1 MSSAPG
7 SHDDG
12 APRAPDDDAGQ
23 FGDSLFDDVKQVFVE
38 SGWGFSSIEGMPALL
53 SELSGPL
60 GTWPLCVQVVE
71 EADLVIFYSICPVK
85 VPEERRFAVAE
96 FLTRANYG
104 SSLGS
109 FEMDLDDGEVRCKV
123 IHAVAPDGLDAALVE
138 RLIRVNGRVMEIFL
152 PGIKAVAGGQDP
164 LEVIDRLGGAP
175 AGTWPAT
182 PP

>member
-1 MSSAPG
+1 VSSAPR

-12 APRAPDDDAGQ
+12 AGQERHDDSGQ
-23 FGDSLFDDVKQVFVE
+23 GENSLLENVKKVFVE
-38 SGWGFSSIEGMPALL
+38 SGWGFSSLEGTPALL

-85 VPEERRFAVAE
+85 VPEARRFAVAE
-96 FLTRANYG
+96 LLTRANYG

-123 IHAVAPDGLDAALVE
+123 VHLVAADGLDADVVE

-152 PGIKAVAGGQDP
+152 PAIKAVVGGQDP
-164 LEVIDRLGGAP
+164 LEMIDRLGGTP
-175 AGTWPAT
+175 AGAWPNT
-182 PP
+182 E

>member
-1 MSSAPG
+1 VSSARR

-12 APRAPDDDAGQ
+12 APRERHDDAGQ
-23 FGDSLFDDVKQVFVE
+23 FRNSLFDDVTQVFAE
-38 SGWGFSSIEGMPALL
+38 SGWGFSSIEGTPALL

-71 EADLVIFYSICPVK
+71 EADLVIFYSVCPVT
-85 VPEERRFAVAE
+85 VPEERRLAVAE

-123 IHAVAPDGLDAALVE
+123 VHVVAAGGLDAALVE

-152 PGIKAVAGGQDP
+152 PGSQAVADGQDP
-164 LEVIDRLGGAP
+164 LDVIDRLGGAP
-175 AGTWPAT
+175 EGTWPRRS
-182 PP
+182 